1 MKRLPGDIIYYI
13 ADFLNLN
20 ELCSIEQADRDF
32 HLPKQKRKKSFTWS
46 AKRIDKRQ
54 RYKDGKCM
62 VNNCNKQKSVCI
74 QLEPLK
80 TIVLSHYCTI
90 HTRQY
95 TNEPLENI

>member
-1 MKRLPGDIIYYI
+1 MKPLPKDIIRCISEY
-13 ADFLNLN
+13 LNLN

-46 AKRIDKRQ
+46 SRRINKRQ

-62 VNNCNKQKSVCI
+62 VNSCIKQRSVCI
-74 QLEPLK
+74 QFEPLQ

-95 TNEPLENI
+95 SNEPLENI